1 MRRALKIIAWSV
13 GGLLLLT
20 LLLTGAV
27 FIAGNTDSGRAM
39 IADVTARL
47 TGGHVKLT
55 RLGGSFPREL
65 TLEKLQLSDDRGVW
79 LTAEHVKL
87 RWTPGALLLR
97 HVQIENVQAA
107 NLTMERLPH
116 SSSPANAAP
125 PSIPHID
132 AESVSIDEL
141 KLGPQLDIVP
151 APLVL
156 RGAVHLQSLTD
167 MLIDAAARRING
179 LGDYVLHLRFDTVRM
194 DAALKLKEPAGGPL
208 ENLVQLPGLGALDA
222 TVNLSGL
229 RSAEHLELAI
239 DAGTLRGSAHGN
251 VNVNE
256 LSGDLDFAFQSAA
269 MNPRPDLAWDK
280 ATLQGRWHGSVKA
293 PTADGHFEVD
303 QLRLPGGIALT
314 TLSADVTASNVTAA
328 LARLAGGLR
337 IPGPRRGCCRTLR

>member
-65 TLEKLQLSDDRGVW
+65 TLERLQLSDDRGVW

-116 SSSPANAAP
+116 SSGPANAAP

-156 RGAVHLQSLTD
+156 RGAAHLRSVTD
-167 MLIDAAARRING
+167 MTLEADAHRING
-179 LGDYVLHLRFDTVRM
+179 LGDYVLHLRFDPQRM
-194 DAALKLKEPAGGPL
+194 EAMLKLHEPTGGPL
-208 ENLVQLPGLGALDA
+208 ENLLQLPGLGPLAA
-222 TVNLSGL
+222 TMNLSGP
-229 RSAEHLELAI
+229 RSAEHLELTI
-239 DAGTLRGSAHGN
+239 DAGTLQGSARGN
-251 VNVNE
+251 VNANE
-256 LSGDLDFAFQSAA
+256 LSGDLDFAFRSAA

-280 ATLQGRWHGSVKA
+280 ATLQGHWHGNVKA
-293 PTADGHFEVD
+293 PMADGHFDVD
-303 QLRLPGGIALT
+303 HLRLPGGTALT
-314 TLSADVTASNVTAA
+314 TLTADVTASNGTAT
-328 LARLAGGLR
+328 LKGLVGGLQ
-337 IPGPRRGCCRTLR
+337 IPGPQPRL